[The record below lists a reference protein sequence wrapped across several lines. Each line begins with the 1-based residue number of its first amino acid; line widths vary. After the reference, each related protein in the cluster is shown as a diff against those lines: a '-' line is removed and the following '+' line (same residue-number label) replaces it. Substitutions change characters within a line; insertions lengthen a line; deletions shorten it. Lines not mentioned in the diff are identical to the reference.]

1 MISFI
6 KSIKPFDVLVLLIV
20 AVLVIK
26 FTIQGFVDEQNF
38 AYAFMTLIA
47 GIVYAKVSQIS
58 NEN

>member
-1 MISFI
+1 MKTFI
-6 KSIKPFDVLVLLIV
+6 KSIKPFDVLILFVV

-26 FTIQGFVDEQNF
+26 FTIQGFVEEQNF

-47 GIVYAKVSQIS
+47 GIVYAKMSKIS